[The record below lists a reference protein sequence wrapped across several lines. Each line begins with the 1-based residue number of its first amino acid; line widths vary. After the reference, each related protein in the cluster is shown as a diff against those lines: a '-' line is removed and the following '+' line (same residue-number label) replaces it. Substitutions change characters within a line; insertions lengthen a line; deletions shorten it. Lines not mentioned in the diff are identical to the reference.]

1 MKQRWRVRENI
12 VVGIVGS
19 RWCYTLAKQRRR
31 GYIAKVLAVAF
42 GLGRS
47 IGSSRTYNA
56 WGRLCADEFGQLGFR
71 TLCGGDGESLD
82 EFATALLIGHSSAK
96 VIRFSVRVIIFVR
109 HLVTLR
115 ERRSR
120 RNNGCDIAGFV
131 VGAQLGE
138 CAVVTPIVFQII
150 PHFRGMMTLRKSSE
164 RLGSCVSALGAFMF
178 MFDCP
183 QKRRT

>member
-12 VVGIVGS
+12 IVGIVGS

-42 GLGRS
+42 ELGRS
-47 IGSSRTYNA
+47 GVGTYYA
-56 WGRLCADEFGQLGFR
+56 WGRLCTDELGQLGFR

-96 VIRFSVRVIIFVR
+96 VVRFGVRVIIFVR

-120 RNNGCDIAGFV
+120 RNNRCDIASFV

-164 RLGSCVSALGAFMF
+164 RLGSCVGAFMF